1 MVSMELVAVIR
12 HKVLTEGVPI
22 RDVARQLCLSR
33 NTIRRYVRA
42 KVVPVP
48 KATSAPRATPARAL
62 VAEAAAA
69 IWSARRTF
77 TAGKQRLTATRLWEI
92 LRDDG
97 HEVSPRTVRRL
108 VESFRRAEREVTVPL
123 VYAPGE
129 LAQVDFFEVWV
140 EVAGACPKA
149 WLFLMRLMHSGR
161 DFTMLCARQDT
172 TWFLAAH
179 VAAFAHFAG
188 LIAAVAY
195 DNLTAAVAK
204 ILVGAPRI
212 LRPRFAAMVAHYAL
226 EARFCRP
233 GEGHDKGGVESRG
246 GHIRWQ
252 HLVPLPRG
260 QTFDEISAV
269 LQRRIDT
276 QHAGDHARS
285 EAWERERAALR
296 EVPAPFDGRQV
307 RTVQLRHHASHAV
320 AGAAYS
326 VPSRW
331 CGHAVDLFVGTDTVS
346 FGFGD
351 EVVCHPRV
359 PFGGRSVDYR
369 HLLLP
374 LSRKPQALR
383 QVVHELVAQF
393 GEPWPALWQALR
405 NCYAPDEL
413 EAARRLA
420 PWLERA
426 DRQGLARLAPVMRA
440 ALANGTLV
448 TAPRR
453 ATNGTDAL
461 ANVPLALRAYA
472 VESADLRR
480 YDLLLE
486 AARQTA

>member
-1 MVSMELVAVIR
+1 MELVSVIR

-22 RDVARQLCLSR
+22 RDVARQLGLSR

-48 KATSAPRATPARAL
+48 RPASPPRTAPAREM
-62 VAEAAAA
+62 VAEAAAS
-69 IWSARRTF
+69 IWATRRTF
-77 TAGKQRLTATRLWEI
+77 TAGKQRLTATRLWEL
-92 LRDDG
+92 LRNDG
-97 HEVSPRTVRRL
+97 HDVSSRTVRRL
-108 VESFRRAEREVTVPL
+108 VASFRNAEREVTVPL

-140 EVAGACPKA
+140 EVASVRQKA

-161 DFTMLCARQDT
+161 DFTMLCAQQDT

-179 VAAFAHFAG
+179 VAAFTHFAG

-195 DNLTAAVAK
+195 DNLSAAVAK
-204 ILVGAPRI
+204 ILIGAPRVV
-212 LRPRFAAMVAHYAL
+212 RPRFAAMVAHYAL

-260 QTFDEISAV
+260 SSLADISAA
-269 LQRRIDT
+269 LQSRIDA
-276 QHAGDHARS
+276 QHARDPARTA
-285 EAWERERAALR
+285 AWERERAAFR
-296 EVPAPFDGRQV
+296 AVPEPFDGRQV
-307 RTVQLRHHASHAV
+307 RSVQLRHHASHAV
-320 AGAAYS
+320 AGGAYS
-326 VPSRW
+326 IPSRW
-331 CGHAVDLFVGTDTVS
+331 CGHTVDLFVGTDSVS
-346 FGFGD
+346 FAYGD
-351 EVVCHPRV
+351 EVVVHPRV

-393 GEPWPALWQALR
+393 GSPWPELWDALR
-405 NCYAPDEL
+405 ERYAPDEV

-426 DRQGLARLAPVMRA
+426 DRHGLARVASGMRR
-440 ALANGTLV
+440 ALADGSLV
-448 TAPRR
+448 TPPKR
-453 ATNGTDAL
+453 AIGTHGL
-461 ANVPLALRAYA
+461 TEIPANLQAYV
-472 VESADLRR
+472 VEPPDLGR

-486 AARQTA
+486 AGRRSA